1 MLRNPSLPTIAGFL
15 GIDVSKDRLDVL
27 LLRDQRRAGQRF
39 TNTPTGFEKLDQWV
53 NRRCP
58 SEAVHVCLE
67 ATGCYSEAVAENLIA
82 RGYTV
87 NVVNPLRIKR
97 FGESQLQRNKT
108 DKLDAALIADYCR
121 RMQPHPWVPP
131 TPEVRGL
138 QELVRHLEDLL
149 LARQQAANRLEAA
162 RAGSSV
168 ATHLQTQIT
177 LLEAQIAETKRAIA
191 AYLEDVPELKQQKT
205 LLRSIPGIGILT
217 IARLIATCRDL
228 RAFTDAGQLVAFAGL
243 NPRQKQS
250 GTSVAGP
257 TMISRMGSAS
267 LRAALYMP
275 AISALRHNPVIRAFA
290 ARLRERGLRGKAV
303 VVAAMRKFLHL
314 VVGVL
319 KSGRPFDPGFMG
331 SPQPSSRT
339 SCAG

>member
-1 MLRNPSLPTIAGFL
+1 MLRNPSLPTSAGFL
-15 GIDVSKDRLDVL
+15 GIDVSKASLDVM
-27 LLRDQRRAGQRF
+27 LLRDQRREGQHF
-39 TNTPTGFEKLDQWV
+39 TNTPTGFEKLDHWV
-53 NRRCP
+53 NRRLKG
-58 SEAVHVCLE
+58 ETVHVCLE

-87 NVVNPLRIKR
+87 SVVNPFRIKK

-162 RAGSSV
+162 RAASSV

-177 LLEAQIAETKRAIA
+177 LLDAQIAETKRDIT
-191 AYLEDVPELKQQKT
+191 AYLDDVPELKQQKT

-217 IARLIATCRDL
+217 IARLIAACRDL

-250 GTSVAGP
+250 GTSVIGP

-303 VVAAMRKFLHL
+303 VVAAMRKLLHL

-319 KSGRPFDPGFMG
+319 KSGRSFDPGFVA
-331 SPQPSSRT
+331 SLQPSGDT
-339 SCAG
+339 GCAG